1 MFLRIRRFGLLT
13 ALALAVGAGAGS
25 VAAATP
31 VDVPA
36 IAAASSV
43 QYALTDIAGEF
54 RRETGHEV
62 RLAFGSSGNF
72 RRQIADGAPF
82 ELFLSADEG
91 YADAL
96 VREKRTQGNG
106 AVYAVGRLVLFVPRG
121 SPLRPDP
128 TLGDLGAALGDGRL
142 RKLAIANPAVAPYGR
157 AAQQVLER
165 AGLWKRVEPHLVLG
179 ENISQATQFA
189 ASGAAQAG
197 IVAYSLM
204 REPGMDA
211 RGSYVLLPADAHASL
226 EQKMVLLKNAGS
238 TARAFAAFVVS
249 PKGRAIFARYGF
261 ETPPLDAA
269 RKAPSPPPA

>member
-1 MFLRIRRFGLLT
+1 MFLCIRRLGFLP
-13 ALALAVGAGAGS
+13 ALALALGAGTGS
-25 VAAATP
+25 AVAATP

-36 IAAASSV
+36 IAAASSA
-43 QYALTDIAGEF
+43 QYALTDIASEF

-96 VREKRTQGNG
+96 VREKRTQGSG

-128 TLGDLGAALGDGRL
+128 TLGDLNAALGDGRL

-226 EQKMVLLKNAGS
+226 EQKMVLLKSAGP